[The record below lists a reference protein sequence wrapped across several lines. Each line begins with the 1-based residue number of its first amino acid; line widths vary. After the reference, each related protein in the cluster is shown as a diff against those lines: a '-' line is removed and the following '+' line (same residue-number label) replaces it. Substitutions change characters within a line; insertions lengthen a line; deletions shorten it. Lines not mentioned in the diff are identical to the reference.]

1 MINWDKILDDF
12 ARKCKGGAPDMTNP
26 RHLALLRESLIKF
39 GWKENATNEFI
50 GNLREGIKVVKAD
63 TVDKAKALAK
73 KGQYWSGDHKNAKV
87 YGPKGGKKDDKD
99 EKDGSKS
106 KTEEE
111 IAVERNASEDETNT
125 LNVEKDTSLNQD
137 DEEEFKKKQEELLNE
152 EISPTDDEYKK
163 VKEKIPQHDPYKIEV
178 NGKSYNMPKD
188 MELMLSDTLGVPP
201 YDKFPKKY
209 IKMLA
214 RILNSKKM
222 GDKGPAI
229 KNFIDGAGAGEI
241 NAQTAEV
248 LTLMAATLDD
258 TQAKIFFDA
267 LGQVVD
273 SQTDKNKQ
281 IIDKDWFQAI
291 KTSRKQIRK
300 QVKEQY
306 GKGAEVSVAGWDIQK
321 DVEDGL
327 GLDDYENNKGFSTD
341 VYFRVKKPD
350 GTSVLH
356 QVSLKKDTKI
366 FLLNSGTGRF
376 QDKLRIREE
385 KDGGPVHIPELA
397 DTKIFMKKQEDN
409 CRGIMSGEDAIT
421 EEEVNDLLTEA
432 DNEDVLVEKISKLP
446 HPPRDYLLE
455 GSAPNYRLSA
465 KAKMAI
471 EFLREAKEQGLV
483 PPFDDMDPPPKLVDG
498 KPRPTKGSLTRK
510 VCKYTNSKG
519 EVVQS
524 PWKDRKDCEAKGPD
538 AAQAKVLPT
547 KEELENA
554 RKQWDDV
561 YHGTD
566 EYKRYDKYR
575 QLQEKYTEK
584 GVGGI
589 KRMGT
594 YIGFLQAGVEMS
606 RGEKGRGWKF
616 TNDHIG
622 IEEPYPPHSTRAF
635 ERDFINEIME
645 DGNEEYRDAV
655 LNMVRESFPLKAL
668 LEGEESMALGG
679 IGVTKTVL
687 ESIFGEGV
695 KYEDIKDKLKIV
707 GPDKKGNYYLEYS
720 IKIDGK
726 DCNVRISKAACRQRG
741 KGYAAPSFEFNLEDE
756 MKHRLYCANKKQ
768 YDKNPEKSTTG
779 EKIEFIDTLS
789 DSEKSTQGRPPALMA
804 DRKTMDKGTGL
815 YKKYGSCDNVKSAKE
830 GGYDQCG

>member
-1 MINWDKILDDF
+1 MKNWDKILDDF

-125 LNVEKDTSLNQD
+125 LNVEKDISLNQD

-163 VKEKIPQHDPYKIEV
+163 VKKKIPQHTYKPDV
-178 NGKSYNMPKD
+178 VSVGGKSYNMPKD

-229 KNFIDGAGAGEI
+229 GNFLKDAGAGEI

-248 LTLMAATLDD
+248 LTLIAATLDD

-291 KTSRKQIRK
+291 KTSRKQIRE

-306 GKGAEVSVAGWDIQK
+306 GKGAEVSVAGWDTK
-321 DVEDGL
+321 RDVEEGL

-366 FLLNSGTGRF
+366 FLLNSGTGNF
-376 QDKLRIREE
+376 QKKLR
-385 KDGGPVHIPELA
+385 KKGVSIPPKA
-397 DTKIFMKKQEDN
+397 DTELFQQKQEDN
-409 CRGIMSGEDAIT
+409 CRGIMSGDDAIT

-465 KAKMAI
+465 KTKMAI

-483 PPFDDMDPPPKLVDG
+483 PPFDDMDPPPRLVDG
-498 KPRPTKGSLTRK
+498 KPRPTKGSLT
-510 VCKYTNSKG
+510 
-519 EVVQS
+519 
-524 PWKDRKDCEAKGPD
+524 KDLGRE
-538 AAQAKVLPT
+538 PT
-547 KEELENA
+547 TEELENA
-554 RKQWDDV
+554 RKQWDDS
-561 YHGTD
+561 YTSTD

-575 QLQEKYTEK
+575 QLQEKYTKK
-584 GVGGI
+584 GLGGI
-589 KRMGT
+589 KRLGS

-616 TNDHIG
+616 TNNHIG
-622 IEEPYPPHSTRAF
+622 LEEPYPDHSTRAF
-635 ERDFINEIME
+635 ERDFIREIME
-645 DGNEEYRDAV
+645 PGNEEYRDEV
-655 LNMVRESFPLKAL
+655 LNQVRETFPLKAL

-687 ESIFGEGV
+687 ESIFGQGV
-695 KYEDIKDKLKIV
+695 KYEDIKDKLKIA
-707 GPDKKGNYYLEYS
+707 GPDKDGNYYLEYS

-756 MKHRLYCANKKQ
+756 MKHRLYCANREQ
-768 YDKNPEKSTTG
+768 YNKNPEIDPNTN
-779 EKIEFIDTLS
+779 EPIEFIDTLS
-789 DSEKSTQGRPPALMA
+789 DSEKSTQGRPP
-804 DRKTMDKGTGL
+804 RKLKSTGKMDTGTGL
-815 YKKYGSCDNVKSAKE
+815 YKKYGSCDNVKSKKE